1 MLEKKKI
8 RFGIIGC
15 SKIAER
21 STIPAIINSNLAEL
35 KIIGSRSQEKAADFA
50 KKFGCSNFGSY
61 DEVIQH
67 KDVDVVYISLP
78 IALHE
83 EWTIKAANAYK
94 HIICE
99 KSSTISLESATKMVN
114 SCKKNNV
121 RIMEGFM
128 FRFHPQ
134 HKKVLELIQSNTIGN
149 LFAFNGM
156 YGFPPVS
163 KNDIRYQNELGGGV
177 LNETGCYP
185 IYASRMIFGEE
196 PYGVMCNLYNNN
208 ENVDVKGHA
217 YILYSNGKAAL
228 VSFGFENYYQ
238 ATYCIWGSNGLI
250 ELNRA
255 YAVPP
260 NLSTTVSVKS
270 GNNHNEI
277 QIEATDHFTQMID
290 FFCNEL
296 KKETIDSFE
305 NDLLNQARVMEGLR
319 KSNKEKRF
327 IHLSEISTVKM

>member
-1 MLEKKKI
+1 LAKNKI

-21 STIPAIINSNLAEL
+21 STIPAIINSNFAEL
-35 KIIGSRSQEKAADFA
+35 KIIGSRSQEKAANFA
-50 KKFGCSNFGSY
+50 KKFGCTNFGSY
-61 DEVIQH
+61 EEVIQH
-67 KDVDVVYISLP
+67 EDVDAVYISLP

-83 EWTIKAANAYK
+83 EWTIKAAKAGK
-94 HIICE
+94 HILCE

-114 SCKKNNV
+114 SCKENNV
-121 RIMEGFM
+121 RLMEGFM

-134 HKKVLELIQSNTIGN
+134 HKKILELIQSNVIGN

-163 KNDIRYQNELGGGV
+163 KNDIRYEVELGGGV

-196 PYGVMCNLYNNN
+196 PCGVICNLYNNN
-208 ENVDVKGHA
+208 EKVDIKGHA
-217 YILYSNGKAAL
+217 YLLYSDGKVAF

-238 ATYCIWGSNGLI
+238 ANYNIWGSNGII

-260 NLSTTVSVKS
+260 NLSTIVSVKS
-270 GNNHNEI
+270 GDNHNEI

-290 FFCNEL
+290 SFCNEL
-296 KKETIDSFE
+296 KKETNYAYE
-305 NDLLNQARVMEGLR
+305 NDLLNQACVMEGLR
-319 KSNKEKRF
+319 ISNREKRF
-327 IHLSEISTVKM
+327 VHLSEISTVKM